1 MTRLCVLL
9 AAVLVWPFPARA
21 HDIGVSKAE
30 LEALSGGRYTL
41 SVQTGP
47 AAAHLFAPPMLPA
60 HCRPTGSPGG
70 VQGRGWRRY
79 EFSCD
84 GALTSEHTLDLPW
97 RRDGIMLTARWE
109 SGHEG
114 RALFDHEAGTI
125 RVPLAELRASSGSWT
140 DAAVRYGVL
149 GVEHILAGID
159 HLLFVL
165 ALLLVVRGAWMLV
178 KTITSFTI
186 AHSIT
191 LGLATLGFVDV
202 PPRPVEVAIALSI
215 VFLCVEIVHAQ
226 QGRIGVTYRYPWV
239 VAFAFGLLHG
249 LGFAGALAD
258 IGLPPGEIP
267 FALLFFNVGVEVG
280 QLAFVAVA
288 VAPLAF
294 LRRLSDLPI
303 LLDVAPAYAI
313 GTLATHWLFER
324 IAAML
329 PAA

>member
-1 MTRLCVLL
+1 MTRLGVLL
-9 AAVLVWPFPARA
+9 AAVLVWLSPAGA

-30 LEALSGGRYTL
+30 LEALSGGRYAL

-79 EFSCD
+79 EFSCG

-109 SGHEG
+109 GGHEA
-114 RALFDHEAGTI
+114 RALFDHEAGAI
-125 RVPLAELRASSGSWT
+125 RVRLTELRASSGSWT
-140 DAAVRYGVL
+140 DAAGRYGAL
-149 GVEHILAGID
+149 GIEHILTGID

-165 ALLLVVRGAWMLV
+165 ALLLIARGAWMLV

-191 LGLATLGFVDV
+191 LGLATFGFVDV

-215 VFLCVEIVHAQ
+215 VFLCVEIVQAQ
-226 QGRIGVTYRYPWV
+226 RGQIGITYRYPWV

-267 FALLFFNVGVEVG
+267 LALLFFNVGVEIG

-288 VAPLAF
+288 VAPLVF
-294 LRRLSDLPI
+294 LRRLSESPAPLA
-303 LLDVAPAYAI
+303 VAPAYVI
-313 GTLATHWLFER
+313 GTLATYWLLER
-324 IAAML
+324 IAVMMPVA
-329 PAA
+329 